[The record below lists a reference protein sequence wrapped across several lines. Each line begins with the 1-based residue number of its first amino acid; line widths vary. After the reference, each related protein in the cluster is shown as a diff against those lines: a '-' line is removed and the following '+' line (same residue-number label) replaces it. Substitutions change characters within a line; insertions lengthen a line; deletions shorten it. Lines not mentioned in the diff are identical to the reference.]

1 MAEVFLKPG
10 TMDPLLEGDTCR
22 NTRLAATL
30 RRVADEGA
38 GILREGPLAESL
50 AQDIRDAGGIVT
62 AADLAQY
69 RPRIMAPLRAQAMGF
84 TLLGMPPPSSGGAA
98 VAQVLEFLGGYA
110 RPLSSP
116 GTLGTHRLA
125 EAFKNAFAMR
135 MNLGDPEAALP
146 NLAAA
151 LADMLSPSF
160 NSELRTATL
169 DNATRPATAYGAQW
183 NQLDDSG
190 TTHLCVVDAERNA
203 VSMTS
208 TINTEFGSK
217 VVSPS
222 TGIVLNNEM
231 DDFSS
236 PGVRNHYGLAPS
248 EANFIAPRK
257 RPLSSMSPTIVIDES
272 SGTAKVFAVAGASG
286 RALHTY
292 CYLGCA
298 LEGPWMCLACA
309 LDVLCGV
316 TQLVSGTN
324 GLNCSLKGILPGRRR
339 RRQQWCTGAVWS
351 SSLCSYLQK
360 ALASGG
366 PRIITATAQVLLN
379 VIARGMDPLAA
390 VNTPRIHHQL
400 IPDIVYAE
408 EQRCLGDGPLR
419 RVPEEEVAGLRA
431 RGRGLHSLTFQ
442 LNLSR
447 FGQPS
452 PYPPV

>member
-160 NSELRTATL
+160 NAELRAATL
-169 DNATRPATAYGAQW
+169 DNATRPATAYGARW

-190 TTHLCVVDAERNA
+190 RRA
-203 VSMTS
+203 
-208 TINTEFGSK
+208 
-217 VVSPS
+217 
-222 TGIVLNNEM
+222 GIC
-231 DDFSS
+231 
-236 PGVRNHYGLAPS
+236 
-248 EANFIAPRK
+248 FIFCP
-257 RPLSSMSPTIVIDES
+257 
-272 SGTAKVFAVAGASG
+272 
-286 RALHTY
+286 
-292 CYLGCA
+292 
-298 LEGPWMCLACA
+298 
-309 LDVLCGV
+309 
-316 TQLVSGTN
+316 N
-324 GLNCSLKGILPGRRR
+324 
-339 RRQQWCTGAVWS
+339 
-351 SSLCSYLQK
+351 SLCLISQMQPIMLELCPIMPNFMPKIPGTCRAFSICLLCQK
-360 ALASGG
+360 
-366 PRIITATAQVLLN
+366 
-379 VIARGMDPLAA
+379 
-390 VNTPRIHHQL
+390 
-400 IPDIVYAE
+400 
-408 EQRCLGDGPLR
+408 
-419 RVPEEEVAGLRA
+419 
-431 RGRGLHSLTFQ
+431 
-442 LNLSR
+442 
-447 FGQPS
+447 
-452 PYPPV
+452 